1 MELQMAD
8 NNILFDEDGAALY
21 VGGSQSPLSART
33 MQRWR
38 LEGIGPNYVKLGR
51 LVRYRKSDLDRFIDE
66 RTHSSTSACLADG
79 EE

>member
-1 MELQMAD
+1 MAD
-8 NNILFDEDGAALY
+8 NNILFDEDGAASY
-21 VGGSQSPLSART
+21 VGGSQSPLSPRT

-51 LVRYRKSDLDRFIDE
+51 LIRYRKSDLDRFIDE
-66 RTHSSTSACLADG
+66 RTHSSTSTYLADG

>member
-1 MELQMAD
+1 MAD